1 MCINIFAEVIDVH
14 KNRWISVK
22 VSERIAEII
31 RTAASAM
38 GVSKSEFTRQA
49 VLEKLE
55 RMNVVGSE
63 VKAAL
68 AQEDGEHD

>member
-1 MCINIFAEVIDVH
+1 M
-14 KNRWISVK
+14 
-22 VSERIAEII
+22 SERIAEII
-31 RTAASAM
+31 KAAASAM

-55 RMNVVGSE
+55 RMNVVSSE

-68 AQEDGEHD
+68 AQEVAEHER